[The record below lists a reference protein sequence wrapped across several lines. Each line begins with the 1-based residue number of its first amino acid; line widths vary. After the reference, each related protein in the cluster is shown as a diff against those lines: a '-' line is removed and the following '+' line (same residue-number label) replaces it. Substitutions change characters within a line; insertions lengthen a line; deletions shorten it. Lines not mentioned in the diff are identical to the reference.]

1 MGARICIVSLSD
13 LARDGRVLR
22 QIDAAAAAGYD
33 VAVVGWGAPGDVPLP
48 AGVAFHPVAPVR
60 LPRRARVAQAARLL
74 AGRASSR
81 WFERWY
87 WRKPDHGAARDAV
100 IAARPDLVHA
110 NEAIS
115 LPLALA
121 AAEALRRP
129 AVDRSP
135 APAATARTTAGGDAP
150 VPVLFDAHE
159 YSPDRLARRSLTRF
173 LARPFYTWL
182 IRTQAPRAAAMTTVA
197 DGIADR
203 YRAAFGLDPV
213 VIRNCPAYRAL
224 PPRSTDPTRITLV
237 HHGVALRA
245 RRLEAMIDVVAG
257 CDDRYRLA
265 FMLVESDP
273 GYVDALAQRAARVAP
288 GRVAFHAPVAPA
300 EIAPKLHG
308 LGDIGLFL
316 LPPVDFSYR
325 MALPNKLFEFIM
337 AGLAVAIG
345 PSPEMAQV
353 VDAHGCGVVAPDFAP
368 ASLAALLNALSSD
381 DIDAMKGRSLAAA
394 RVLNAEVE
402 MGRLMALYGSV
413 LEAARR

>member
-1 MGARICIVSLSD
+1 MGARVCIVSLSD

-22 QIDAAAAAGYD
+22 QVDAAAAAGYD
-33 VAVVGWGAPGDVPLP
+33 VTVVGWGAPGDVPLP

-60 LPRRARVAQAARLL
+60 LPRRTRVAQAARLL
-74 AGRASSR
+74 AGRVSAR

-87 WRKPDHGAARDAV
+87 WRKPDHAAARDAV
-100 IAARPDLVHA
+100 VAARPDLVHA

-121 AAEALRRP
+121 AAALP
-129 AVDRSP
+129 
-135 APAATARTTAGGDAP
+135 TTGIAAP

-182 IRTQAPRAAAMTTVA
+182 LRTQAPRAAAMTTVA
-197 DGIADR
+197 DGIGDR
-203 YRAAFGLDPV
+203 YRAAFDLDPV

-224 PPRSTDPTRITLV
+224 PPRPTDPARITLV

-245 RRLEAMIDVVAG
+245 RRLEDMIDVVAG
-257 CDDRYRLA
+257 CDGRYRLA

-288 GRVAFHAPVAPA
+288 GRVAFQPPVAPA
-300 EIAPKLHG
+300 DIATTLHD
-308 LGDIGLFL
+308 LADVGLFL

-345 PSPEMAQV
+345 PSPEMARV

-368 ASLAALLNALSSD
+368 ASLAARLSALSAA
-381 DIDAMKGRSLAAA
+381 DIDAMKARSLEAA
-394 RVLNAEVE
+394 RELNAEAE
-402 MGRLMALYGSV
+402 MGRLMALYRAL
-413 LEAARR
+413 LEARP

>member
-1 MGARICIVSLSD
+1 MGARVCIVSLSD

-74 AGRASSR
+74 AGRVSAR

-87 WRKPDHGAARDAV
+87 WRKPDHAAARDAV
-100 IAARPDLVHA
+100 VAARPDLVHA

-121 AAEALRRP
+121 AAEAIHRP
-129 AVDRSP
+129 AVDRS
-135 APAATARTTAGGDAP
+135 P

-224 PPRSTDPTRITLV
+224 PPRSTDPTHITLV

-368 ASLAALLNALSSD
+368 ASLAAQLNALSSD
-381 DIDAMKGRSLAAA
+381 DIDAMKGRSLEAA
-394 RVLNAEVE
+394 RVLNAEAE
-402 MGRLMALYGSV
+402 MGRLMALYRAL
-413 LEAARR
+413 LEVRP